1 MIIDDYRWMNI
12 DIQNPPNLCFS
23 VFGPPYS
30 NPNCG
35 NAPKKGR
42 SDTFTSRLLLDG
54 ISIFEFQWYV
64 PATRLLWKWV
74 GVVFLML
81 LVILTYW
88 YYYNTTTSSST
99 GQYIEGD
106 PERPE
111 YAYRYSWIGCQHV
124 WHVWEVSS
132 FFSSRIFPMIIAIS

>member
-1 MIIDDYRWMNI
+1 MNI

-54 ISIFEFQWYV
+54 ISIFEFQWYF

-74 GVVFLML
+74 GVVFLTL
-81 LVILTYW
+81 LVILTHW
-88 YYYNTTTSSST
+88 YYYTTILLAVQDNTLRGTRNVLRTPIDT
-99 GQYIEGD
+99 VELVVNMYGMHG
-106 PERPE
+106 
-111 YAYRYSWIGCQHV
+111 RYQ
-124 WHVWEVSS
+124 
-132 FFSSRIFPMIIAIS
+132 FLLFTDFQ

>member
-1 MIIDDYRWMNI
+1 MNI
-12 DIQNPPNLCFS
+12 DIQNSPDLCFS

-54 ISIFEFQWYV
+54 ISIFEFQWYF

-74 GVVFLML
+74 GVVFLTL
-81 LVILTYW
+81 LVILTHW
-88 YYYNTTTSSST
+88 YYYTTILLAVQDNTLRGTRNVLRTPIDT
-99 GQYIEGD
+99 VELVVNMYGMHG
-106 PERPE
+106 
-111 YAYRYSWIGCQHV
+111 RYQ
-124 WHVWEVSS
+124 
-132 FFSSRIFPMIIAIS
+132 FLLFTDFQ